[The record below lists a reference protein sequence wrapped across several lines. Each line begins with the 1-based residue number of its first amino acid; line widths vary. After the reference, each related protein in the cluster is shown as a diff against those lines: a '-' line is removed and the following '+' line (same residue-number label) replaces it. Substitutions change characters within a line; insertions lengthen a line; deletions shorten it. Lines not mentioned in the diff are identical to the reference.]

1 MIDCIDSYSNEYGL
15 TINLSKTKVVVFRN
29 RGIVKDDEKLILN
42 GESID
47 MCDEFI
53 YLGILFKYNGNVVHT
68 EKLLAKQG
76 RKALFQLYNRIHE
89 IVLIMKLHWHCLIL
103 IYQVF

>member
-1 MIDCIDSYSNEYGL
+1 
-15 TINLSKTKVVVFRN
+15 
-29 RGIVKDDEKLILN
+29 
-42 GESID
+42 

-76 RKALFQLYNRIHE
+76 RKALFQLYNRIHDDCFNHE
-89 IVLIMKLHWHCLIL
+89 TTLSLLMLID
-103 IYQVF
+103 QVF